1 MLSHSPRLDPHLDG
15 FLRDVLVHSGGRVL
29 VETVEENLKK
39 VKAAVKAAES
49 C

>member
-1 MLSHSPRLDPHLDG
+1 MSSHGPRLDPHLDG

-29 VETVEENLKK
+29 VETVEENLKEAK
-39 VKAAVKAAES
+39 VAVKAAGS